1 MHRVFPVPGKL
12 LPPRRLS
19 DPGDLGAI
27 PALSRVIKK
36 KNVNVI
42 QVLNILSTI
51 RWVYEPVAEPPTS
64 VTKAPTATK
73 KRPKTTKAPS
83 PPAEEAP
90 AAAAPSPPAEET
102 LPAAVADP
110 VTETPTAAD
119 GSVDPETS
127 VSLRTDTY

>member
-1 MHRVFPVPGKL
+1 
-12 LPPRRLS
+12 
-19 DPGDLGAI
+19 
-27 PALSRVIKK
+27 
-36 KNVNVI
+36 
-42 QVLNILSTI
+42 VLIILSTI
-51 RWVYEPVAEPPTS
+51 RWVYEPVTEAPTS

-73 KRPKTTKAPS
+73 KRGPKKTTKAPS

-102 LPAAVADP
+102 PLEETLPAAVADP
-110 VTETPTAAD
+110 VTESPTSAD